1 MLGGWGRGGVYFFFV
16 FFARVYKFIATP
28 APLLRDLR
36 GLFVGEEL
44 FMSALTM
51 LVATDFL
58 ASRVGA
64 HFWVEMETGPKCL
77 LTTLW
82 PVLCKPLANG
92 RMPKAALSFK
102 ASAHSVLALSL
113 NEIGAPLFISLFL
126 ILVTLFGISFLR
138 VERNFYQF
146 EGRTQVGFQ
155 FTQSFVKFVFFL
167 ARRVILCCFFIFC
180 FCCFRD
186 IIF

>member
-58 ASRVGA
+58 ASRFGT
-64 HFWVEMETGPKCL
+64 HFWVEMETSLKCL
-77 LTTLW
+77 LTALW
-82 PVLCKPLANG
+82 PVLCKPFAN
-92 RMPKAALSFK
+92 KW
-102 ASAHSVLALSL
+102 LAL
-113 NEIGAPLFISLFL
+113 F
-126 ILVTLFGISFLR
+126 
-138 VERNFYQF
+138 
-146 EGRTQVGFQ
+146 
-155 FTQSFVKFVFFL
+155 
-167 ARRVILCCFFIFC
+167 
-180 FCCFRD
+180 
-186 IIF
+186 